1 MPIFATIRKHG
12 GLTAGIGFLHPVTDR
27 VTLSAHG
34 CVTHSW
40 SRRVSS
46 SLPSDTLQSAA
57 PSSAVQNGTQ
67 PKDTLSTA
75 PSTAVQ
81 NGVQPKNDRRGISVN
96 TPFNTVPVAPAGL
109 LSLRSASAGALSLR
123 SASTGAVSL
132 RSASTDALSLRSA
145 STGAVSLQSAST
157 GALSLRSASA
167 CPLVVV
173 ASGRK
178 NAVCHPPP
186 RHVAGFCTLPRVGER
201 RAACSACLPLII
213 NPISQ
218 LSLNPPLLLSALMFV
233 GVINMCFLQG
243 FGSA

>member
-1 MPIFATIRKHG
+1 LPIFATIRKHG

-34 CVTHSW
+34 CVAHSW

-46 SLPSDTLQSAA
+46 SSLPSENTLQS
-57 PSSAVQNGTQ
+57 T
-67 PKDTLSTA
+67 T

-81 NGVQPKNDRRGISVN
+81 NGIQPMDTLSASPSTAVRNGIQPMDTLSTAPFTTVQNGVQPKKDRRGNSVN

-123 SASTGAVSL
+123 SASTGA
-132 RSASTDALSLRSA
+132 
-145 STGAVSLQSAST
+145 
-157 GALSLRSASA
+157 LSLRSASA

-173 ASGRK
+173 ESGRK

-201 RAACSACLPLII
+201 RAACSACLPLLF
-213 NPISQ
+213 N
-218 LSLNPPLLLSALMFV
+218 PLLPR
-233 GVINMCFLQG
+233 IP
-243 FGSA
+243 

>member
-1 MPIFATIRKHG
+1 LPIFATIRKHG

-46 SLPSDTLQSAA
+46 TSLASDTLQSTA
-57 PSSAVQNGTQ
+57 PYTAVQNGTQ
-67 PKDTLSTA
+67 PKDTLSTSH
-75 PSTAVQ
+75 STAVQ
-81 NGVQPKNDRRGISVN
+81 NGVQPKKDRRRHSAN
-96 TPFNTVPVAPAGL
+96 TPETVPVAPAGL

-123 SASTGAVSL
+123 SASAGALSLGSASAGAVSL
-132 RSASTDALSLRSA
+132 R
-145 STGAVSLQSAST
+145 SAST

-173 ASGRK
+173 ESGRK

-201 RAACSACLPLII
+201 RAACSACLPLLI
-213 NPISQ
+213 NP
-218 LSLNPPLLLSALMFV
+218 LFPGSLNPRPLLPALMFV
-233 GVINMCFLQG
+233 Y
-243 FGSA
+243 

>member
-46 SLPSDTLQSAA
+46 SSLASENTLQSTA
-57 PSSAVQNGTQ
+57 PSTAVQNGTQ

-81 NGVQPKNDRRGISVN
+81 NGVQPKKERRRNSVN
-96 TPFNTVPVAPAGL
+96 TPQTVPAGL

-123 SASTGAVSL
+123 SASTGA
-132 RSASTDALSLRSA
+132 
-145 STGAVSLQSAST
+145 
-157 GALSLRSASA
+157 LSLRSASA
-167 CPLVVV
+167 CPLVVE
-173 ASGRK
+173 SGRK
-178 NAVCHPPP
+178 NAVCHPP
-186 RHVAGFCTLPRVGER
+186 RHVAGFCTLPRVGE
-201 RAACSACLPLII
+201 ACRVQCVPSP
-213 NPISQ
+213 S
-218 LSLNPPLLLSALMFV
+218 F
-233 GVINMCFLQG
+233 
-243 FGSA
+243 